1 MLILLALHS
10 GWPELASGTPYADG
24 DKDGI
29 ADDWES
35 KNGLDP
41 TNADD
46 GQQDPDG
53 DGWMNL
59 EEFLHTIAGDT
70 KSEQP

>member
-1 MLILLALHS
+1 MPWIGALLSRLKIAKAGLLKNDPDDVG

-35 KNGLDP
+35 KRFGP
-41 TNADD
+41 
-46 GQQDPDG
+46 
-53 DGWMNL
+53 
-59 EEFLHTIAGDT
+59 
-70 KSEQP
+70 